1 MTELTRFTVT
11 VEVELYAEDAE
22 HAAEIVTENLF
33 PVAGE
38 DNLITS
44 MAMDVPEV
52 FHAFE
57 GIRLNE
63 IGDTA

>member
-11 VEVELYAEDAE
+11 VEVELYAEDTE

-33 PVAGE
+33 PVAGD
-38 DNLITS
+38 DNLITR
-44 MAMDVPEV
+44 MTFDAL
-52 FHAFE
+52 E
-57 GIRLNE
+57 GIRPNE